1 MNPAFPP
8 CPSHTHWNTL
18 YRAAIFE
25 RNRNAICERI
35 LETER
40 AVLGRA
46 RELLCGGGS
55 REERDAVDNAL
66 HALRAYRPPGS
77 ATKLLSF
84 SDGFPP
90 VHVRHH
96 R

>member
-8 CPSHTHWNTL
+8 CPSHTHWKTL

-25 RNRNAICERI
+25 RNRAAILARI
-35 LETER
+35 LEAEL

-55 REERDAVDNAL
+55 REERDALNNAL
-66 HALRAYRPPGS
+66 YALRAYKAARERNE
-77 ATKLLSF
+77 AA
-84 SDGFPP
+84 
-90 VHVRHH
+90 
-96 R
+96 